1 MKQLLYRVLGALV
14 LLASVPS
21 CTKNFESLNV
31 DPNRIDKVT
40 PGSLLTP
47 TIYGM
52 STYFTVRSYD
62 FTWQLM
68 QVGLP
73 NPSPALGVHRY
84 EIGETAGNGT
94 WNTCYTWLRNIPE
107 MQEAADAYGQPLY
120 HAVAYT
126 LQAYIVGILTDSFGD
141 VPFSEALQ
149 AEEGISQPKFDTQ
162 QEIYTQ
168 LIANLEEAN
177 TIYAAGGIMNGT
189 DILYNNDVAKWR
201 KFNNSLLA
209 RLLLRVSK
217 RSEFDSYNRIQAIL
231 NDPATYPLFESN
243 DDAALVTITGNPPY
257 NYAWAR
263 RQDYVNFE
271 AMASFFV
278 DLLNE
283 LDDPRRPLFMTQ
295 ASRLVDGQPQQIGY
309 VGIPSAHSGDESQFD
324 YSPSTPNGN
333 LMIYDAIGT
342 PIKEVMMGYAEVE
355 FIKAE
360 VALHFGDLAAAESAY
375 ERGVEAAI
383 TQWNGGQMPAGYFEN
398 EAARFDGT
406 LEQLMTQK
414 YLGLFF
420 NDYQQW
426 FEYRRTG
433 FPKLP
438 TTPHMSHGGV
448 MPTRFMYH
456 NDVRRFNPENYR
468 IAAERIGG
476 DDILTKVWW
485 EQ

>member
-1 MKQLLYRVLGALV
+1 MKKQLYSILGVLAV
-14 LLASVPS
+14 LASATS
-21 CTKNFESLNV
+21 CTKNFEELNV

-62 FTWQLM
+62 FTWQMM

-84 EIGETAGNGT
+84 EISETAGNGT

-107 MQEAADAYGQPLY
+107 MQEAAVVYGQPVY
-120 HAVAYT
+120 EAVAYT
-126 LQAYIVGILTDSFGD
+126 LQAYIAGILTDSFGD

-162 QEIYTQ
+162 AEIYTQ

-177 TIYAAGGIMNGT
+177 SIYASGGIMNGT
-189 DILYNNDVAKWR
+189 DILYNNDITKWH
-201 KFNNSLLA
+201 KFNNSLLL

-217 RSEFDSYNRIQAIL
+217 RTELDSYNRIQAII
-231 NDPATYPLFESN
+231 NNSETYPIFESN

-283 LDDPRRPLFMTQ
+283 LEDPRRPLFMTQ

-309 VGIPSAHSGDESQFD
+309 VGIPSAHSGDESQFN

-342 PIKEVMMGYAEVE
+342 PIKEIIMGYAEVE

-360 VALHFGDLAAAESAY
+360 VALHFGDLAAAKSAY
-375 ERGVEAAI
+375 ENGVEAAI
-383 TQWNGGQMPAGYFEN
+383 TQWNGGQMPADYFEN
-398 EAARFDGT
+398 EAAEFDGT
-406 LEQLMTQK
+406 LEQIMTQK

-433 FPKLP
+433 FPELP
-438 TTPHMSHGGV
+438 TTPYMSHGGV

-456 NDVRRFNPENYR
+456 NDVRRFNPENYQM
-468 IAAERIGG
+468 AADRIGG
-476 DDILTKVWW
+476 DDIMTKVWW
-485 EQ
+485 EK